1 MKKFLVAMIASAA
14 IVTLSGC
21 ASLNEAMGLPV
32 NKGNGY
38 VIKQDRKIYG
48 GGVHIEYRDKAFL
61 ENEVRVKMSN
71 RMAPES
77 ETQAELNR
85 LPAGGRVFITY
96 EQLTIEA
103 ANTKW
108 LEYVV
113 MENGVEVFRKKGRDN
128 IAEVPKSSSGAV
140 RFWWNIDVV
149 DLSKPVGKTFDFI
162 VISNLDKKRD
172 TFTVSA
178 P

>member
-1 MKKFLVAMIASAA
+1 MKKILVTLVASLAIAA
-14 IVTLSGC
+14 LSGC
-21 ASLNEAMGLPV
+21 ASINEAMGLPV

-38 VIKQDRKIYG
+38 IIKQDKKIYG

-61 ENEVRVKMSN
+61 ENEVRAKMSN
-71 RMAPES
+71 RMASES
-77 ETQAELNR
+77 ETQSEISR
-85 LPAGGRVFITY
+85 LPAGGRIFITY
-96 EQLTIEA
+96 ETLTIEA

-113 MENGVEVFRKKGRDN
+113 MENGVEVFRKKGRDK

-149 DLSKPVGKTFDFI
+149 DLSKPVGKTFEFI
-162 VISNLDKKRD
+162 VISNLDNKRD

>member
-1 MKKFLVAMIASAA
+1 MKRMMAAVITSVAIAA
-14 IVTLSGC
+14 LSGC

-38 VIKQDRKIYG
+38 IIKQDKKIYG

-71 RMAPES
+71 RMAPEA

-128 IAEVPKSSSGAV
+128 IAEVPKSSSGGI

-149 DLSKPVGKTFDFI
+149 DLPKSLGKSFDFI